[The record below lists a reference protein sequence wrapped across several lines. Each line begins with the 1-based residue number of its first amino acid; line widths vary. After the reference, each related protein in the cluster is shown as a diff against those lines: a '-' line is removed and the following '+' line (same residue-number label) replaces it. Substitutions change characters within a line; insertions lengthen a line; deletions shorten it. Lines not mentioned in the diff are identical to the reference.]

1 MASLRCPRC
10 GGETDARFA
19 FCHACGQDLRTPP
32 ERTCAG
38 CGAKLEPSFRFCG
51 YCGRPADPAPPAPSK
66 MPVEPAAERPGRST
80 PAPRASE
87 AAERPAAGSLRL
99 VAVRHDGVAGTAHPL
114 GPAPLVCGRGAG
126 HLRFDDDATVD
137 PEHARFTARDG
148 AAWVEDLGTVNGT
161 FVRLRGPRPL
171 SSGDELRLGRQLL
184 RLDAMPRP
192 PDGEG
197 ARPWGSADPGYRAR
211 LSQLL
216 EGGGTGEVFP
226 LRDGENTVGRELAH
240 VAFPGDRYVSARHAR
255 IDVGE
260 AAIVV
265 ADLGSSNGTFVRI
278 IAPTRVA
285 AGDQVLIGMQLVRL
299 E

>member
-19 FCHACGQDLRTPP
+19 FCHGCGQGLRPPP
-32 ERTCAG
+32 ERTCGG
-38 CGAKLEPSFRFCG
+38 CGARLEPSFRFCG
-51 YCGRPADPAPPAPSK
+51 YCGRPADAAPA
-66 MPVEPAAERPGRST
+66 PAAERSRPST
-80 PAPRASE
+80 PRPRPSE
-87 AAERPAAGSLRL
+87 DAERPAASALRL
-99 VAVRHDGVAGTAHPL
+99 VALRHDGGAGAAHPL

-126 HLRFDDDATVD
+126 HVRFDEDATVD
-137 PEHARFTARDG
+137 PEHARFTLRDG

-161 FVRLRGPRPL
+161 FLRLRAPRPL
-171 SSGDELRLGRQLL
+171 SAGDELRLGRQLL
-184 RLDAMPRP
+184 RLDPMPRA
-192 PDGEG
+192 PDGDG

-211 LSQLL
+211 LTQLL

-265 ADLGSSNGTFVRI
+265 ADLGSSNGTYARI
-278 IAPTRVA
+278 AAPTRLS